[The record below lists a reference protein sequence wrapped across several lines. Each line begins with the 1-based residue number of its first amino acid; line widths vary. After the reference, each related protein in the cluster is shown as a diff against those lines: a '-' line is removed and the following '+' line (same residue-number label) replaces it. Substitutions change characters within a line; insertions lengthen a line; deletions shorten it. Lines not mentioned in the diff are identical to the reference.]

1 MAKKQPYCVVT
12 FHTTAQ
18 ALGFNA
24 SCDPHELTGRLAPIP
39 RQLSA
44 GCGFAWIE
52 PHENAAALESALA
65 DYELGYES
73 VTELEL

>member
-1 MAKKQPYCVVT
+1 MGKKQPYSVVT

-18 ALGFNA
+18 ALGFKA
-24 SCDPHELTGRLAPIP
+24 LVVDGELVGRLAPIP

-52 PHENAAALESALA
+52 PRENTVALDRVLA
-65 DYELGYES
+65 DYDLGFEA

>member
-1 MAKKQPYCVVT
+1 MSKKQPYSVVT

-18 ALGFNA
+18 ALGFKA
-24 SCDPHELTGRLAPIP
+24 HVVETELCGRLAPIP

-52 PHENAAALESALA
+52 PQENAIAL
-65 DYELGYES
+65 DRELSNYDLGFEA
-73 VTELEL
+73 VTPLDL